1 MRRAQF
7 KKGVDHQEARRS
19 RSETNIQIR
28 KANKDEML
36 SKRRQVC
43 RTSSLPLK
51 VEWKFNYFFC
61 HR

>member
-51 VEWKFNYFFC
+51 VE
-61 HR
+61 